1 MENLITRIDVKPE
14 DLIPSPEAVAR
25 YLGGAAYRL
34 TGKMRRRVCDGIDR
48 AVAMVKPVAEYRVIS
63 VEKTRQH
70 CASGRYGS
78 TFPNVAHDLVESS
91 APYFAVYLATLGEGL
106 ESAVRD
112 LGARS
117 EMVAAM
123 ALDAIGTAMLDIMGR
138 KLEGLVDSRA
148 RRLGFFSGDRIG
160 PGLNGADMEN
170 QVLLFS
176 LIDAGALGVVL
187 NASLVMQPA
196 KSISAFVIFNNEDLR
211 QAPGKK
217 CSRCQMKRCQFRLS
231 PHVATSGRGLCNH
244 RT

>member
-1 MENLITRIDVKPE
+1 MKDSITRIDVKPG
-14 DLIPSPEAVAR
+14 DLTPSPESVAR
-25 YLGGAAYRL
+25 YLGGPEYRL

-48 AVAMVKPVAEYRVIS
+48 AVAMVNPVAGYRVIS
-63 VEKTRQH
+63 VEKIRQRS
-70 CASGRYGS
+70 ASGRYDS
-78 TFPNVAHDLVESS
+78 AFPNVAHDLAESS
-91 APYFAVYLATLGEGL
+91 VPYFAVYLATLGDAL

-123 ALDAIGTAMLDIMGR
+123 ALDAIGTAMLDTMGR
-138 KLEGLVDSRA
+138 KLEGQVDSRA
-148 RRLGFFSGDRIG
+148 RRLGFFSGCRIG

-176 LIDAGALGVVL
+176 LLDADTLGVSL

-196 KSISAFVIFNNEDLR
+196 KSISAFVIFNNEELR
-211 QAPGKK
+211 QAPGNK

-231 PHVATSGRGLCNH
+231 PNVATSGRGLCNQ